1 MSKGYR
7 VMAKV
12 DLDAI
17 YRNVVRL
24 KRLTP
29 DGTKMCA
36 VIKTDGYGHGAV
48 PIAHRLHGVAD
59 WFAVATIEEAMEL
72 RKSEVAEPI
81 LILGF
86 TQSDCYEDLI
96 KQQIRPTIYEFNDAK
111 VLSDV
116 AVKMNQTARVH
127 IKLDTGM
134 GRLGFRS
141 GEKAVQEILEISKL
155 PGIEIEGMFTHFA
168 KADEKDKTSVNHQLD
183 LYMQM
188 ANALEEAGL
197 TIPIRHCSNSA
208 GIIDNHGKD
217 LDMVRA
223 GIVIYGLYPSD
234 EVMKENVELEP
245 ALALKSHVV
254 FVKKVPAGTGISYGS
269 TFVTDREMVIA
280 TVPVGYGD
288 GYPRLLSNKGSVLI
302 RGMRAPI
309 LGRVCMDQF
318 MVDVTHIP
326 DIARGDE
333 VTLIGKDGD
342 LEVSA
347 DDIARLTGTISYEV
361 VCDLGKRIPRFYV
374 DGKKC

>member
-1 MSKGYR
+1 MSRGYR
-7 VMAKV
+7 VLARV
-12 DLDAI
+12 NLDAI
-17 YRNVVRL
+17 YRNVVKL
-24 KRLTP
+24 KQMTP

-59 WFAVATIEEAMEL
+59 WFAVATIEEALEL
-72 RKSEVAEPI
+72 RQVGIAEPI

-96 KQQIRPTIYEFNDAK
+96 RYQIRPTIYALEDAK
-111 VLSDV
+111 ALSEV
-116 AVKMNQTARVH
+116 AVRMQQTARVH

-134 GRLGFRS
+134 GRLGFRP
-141 GEKAVQEILEISKL
+141 GPEAVKEIWEIAKL
-155 PGIEIEGMFTHFA
+155 PCIEIEGMFTHFA
-168 KADEKDKTSVNHQLD
+168 KADEKDKTSVNHQLA

-188 ANALEEAGL
+188 AGELKEAGIS
-197 TIPIRHCSNSA
+197 IPIRHCSNSA
-208 GIIDNHGKD
+208 GIIDNHGRE

-245 ALALKSHVV
+245 ALELKSHVV
-254 FVKKVPAGTGISYGS
+254 FVKTVPAGTGISYGS
-269 TFVTDREMVIA
+269 TFVTDKEMVIA

-302 RGMRAPI
+302 RGVRVPI

-318 MVDVTHIP
+318 MVDVTQIP
-326 DIARGDE
+326 DVERGDE

-342 LEVSA
+342 EEISA
-347 DDIARLTGTISYEV
+347 DEIAKLTGTINYEV
-361 VCDLGKRIPRFYV
+361 VCDLGKRIPRSYSL
-374 DGKKC
+374 